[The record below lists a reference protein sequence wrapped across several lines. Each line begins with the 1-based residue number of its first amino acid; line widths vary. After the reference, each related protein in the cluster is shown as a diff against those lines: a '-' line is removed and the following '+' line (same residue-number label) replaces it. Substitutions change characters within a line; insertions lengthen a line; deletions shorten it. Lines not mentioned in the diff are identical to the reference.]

1 MYNHTKS
8 TMKSNTSS
16 LRDSSVTPAK
26 PKSFF
31 FNLYATFTAT
41 VREVSYATPH
51 PLTIGGWTLH
61 FPPLGPVLIML
72 ANLITVMVLCF
83 YKLDTLDPW
92 KWENVG
98 YRTGFIA
105 ICQLPLIF
113 LLAGR
118 QNIIGFLAGMS
129 YASLNWYHRWI
140 SRTLWLTATIHMGFW
155 FRDWDRWHY
164 ILYQLKNDPLTKR
177 GFAAWIILTFIVITS
192 FAPIRR
198 LSYEFFVIQHLVT
211 FIGFIV
217 AVWMHAPT
225 EVKTWVWVPIGL
237 VVFDRV
243 ARYTWGAYTN
253 LAIFHRKK
261 TSNALWAHSAS
272 FTPLPG
278 NVTRVTIENP
288 GIGWQPGQHVFL
300 TCHSIVPLQ
309 CHPFT
314 IASIP
319 EDNRM
324 EFFIRAENGG
334 TRRFFRFASKNDS
347 VLGSGE
353 VAPRGRTIFVEGP
366 YGSMRPLRQFDSVV
380 LLAGGMGATFTMPLL
395 RDVVTAWKQEST
407 GQASSRTAR
416 LAATKRLRF
425 IWVIKS
431 SAQLSYFETQLQSL
445 LADVQKCRR
454 TQPNFEKEL
463 EVSIYITCDEKLD
476 PPTTASET
484 PSSPAQAFTQE
495 VSTFDE
501 KKGSGAD
508 HVSIHS
514 VSSQSTSN
522 QKAKPTGKGC
532 LPGGG
537 CCCTTQIE
545 DEDEIT
551 NCACT
556 CAGPAP
562 VQLEKESSDAKTD
575 AQSLTSD
582 DSSFIHPTIVSG
594 RPTPRTIIRKVLE
607 KAEGESAVVVCGPR
621 GLADDVR
628 RSVVSLSDERA
639 VHKGTGAQGIYL
651 HVENFGL

>member
-1 MYNHTKS
+1 
-8 TMKSNTSS
+8 
-16 LRDSSVTPAK
+16 
-26 PKSFF
+26 
-31 FNLYATFTAT
+31 
-41 VREVSYATPH
+41 
-51 PLTIGGWTLH
+51 
-61 FPPLGPVLIML
+61 
-72 ANLITVMVLCF
+72 
-83 YKLDTLDPW
+83 
-92 KWENVG
+92 
-98 YRTGFIA
+98 
-105 ICQLPLIF
+105 
-113 LLAGR
+113 
-118 QNIIGFLAGMS
+118 
-129 YASLNWYHRWI
+129 
-140 SRTLWLTATIHMGFW
+140 
-155 FRDWDRWHY
+155 
-164 ILYQLKNDPLTKR
+164 
-177 GFAAWIILTFIVITS
+177 
-192 FAPIRR
+192 
-198 LSYEFFVIQHLVT
+198 
-211 FIGFIV
+211 
-217 AVWMHAPT
+217 
-225 EVKTWVWVPIGL
+225 
-237 VVFDRV
+237 
-243 ARYTWGAYTN
+243 
-253 LAIFHRKK
+253 
-261 TSNALWAHSAS
+261 
-272 FTPLPG
+272 
-278 NVTRVTIENP
+278 VTIENP

-537 CCCTTQIE
+537 GCCCTTQIE